1 MKYCEKHKQ
10 PFMDFISVC
19 PICRGELLAGLPT
32 TPLGPCGIAEELIPN
47 KCGLYLVGPHVNH
60 GELGKVNAIKPERP
74 AKPVQMELF

>member
-47 KCGLYLVGPHVNH
+47 KRGLYLVETP
-60 GELGKVNAIKPERP
+60 APIKAVARP
-74 AKPVQMELF
+74 ASPVQLELF